1 MLALGINLSR
11 RVLPYTWLELLHH
24 SEAPLEVPGSHGV
37 LINEILYQIKNSD
50 KTVWVDSTRHYFRW
64 LRFQKMRSTDSES
77 HANPLY
83 SAHAICLKSFNPEMP
98 SSKNRIFVSNND
110 RHRYL
115 CTCVADPNK
124 NADLFPHGDRGI
136 LSDYEN
142 YCIELWAM

>member
-64 LRFQKMRSTDSES
+64 LRFQKLRSTDSES

-83 SAHAICLKSFNPEMP
+83 SAHTICLKSVNPEMP

-110 RHRYL
+110 GHR
-115 CTCVADPNK
+115 
-124 NADLFPHGDRGI
+124 
-136 LSDYEN
+136 
-142 YCIELWAM
+142 

>member
-1 MLALGINLSR
+1 MLALGIDLSR

-83 SAHAICLKSFNPEMP
+83 SAHAICLKSVNPEMP

-110 RHRYL
+110 RHRYED
-115 CTCVADPNK
+115 T
-124 NADLFPHGDRGI
+124 FF
-136 LSDYEN
+136 
-142 YCIELWAM
+142 

>member
-1 MLALGINLSR
+1 MLALGIDLSR

-64 LRFQKMRSTDSES
+64 LRFQKLRSTDSES

-83 SAHAICLKSFNPEMP
+83 SAHAICLKSVNPEMP

-110 RHRYL
+110 RHRYSQDPL
-115 CTCVADPNK
+115 LSKPPPEPSTCLLISPGSPPGPVV
-124 NADLFPHGDRGI
+124 LG
-136 LSDYEN
+136 
-142 YCIELWAM
+142 